1 MNVPLLYITVIKML
15 FATTPKDLGNAFV
28 TKVMTEMELIVMV

>member
-1 MNVPLLYITVIKML
+1 MNVPLLYITVIMML
-15 FATTPKDLGNAFV
+15 FAATPKDLGNAFV